1 LNFGTPTVT
10 SSPDIL
16 AQLPPEMFLDAI
28 AVPVDGP
35 RAWDLDLAIRWAFP
49 DHGATFRVTLA
60 NGVPTH
66 VRDGSGEVSLTMTV
80 PRAALAA
87 LATGD
92 LDAAGAAG
100 SRSTATRARC
110 GRCSRRSTPA
120 TPISTSSSPSRL
132 SPLIFGVEV
141 AEFGA
146 RIAGGEVPVDL
157 SASGA
162 TRRG

>member
-66 VRDGSGEVSLTMTV
+66 VGDGSGEVSLTMTV

-92 LDAAGAAG
+92 LDAAGAG
-100 SRSTATRARC
+100 
-110 GRCSRRSTPA
+110 G
-120 TPISTSSSPSRL
+120 L
-132 SPLIFGVEV
+132 SLDCDQGAVRTLFAALDPGDPDFNIVE
-141 AEFGA
+141 
-146 RIAGGEVPVDL
+146 P
-157 SASGA
+157 
-162 TRRG
+162 